1 MGRVNVEAARNVGS
15 EPCLTLSGRMQGN
28 RAPDPT
34 GAVGPKFGTSALA
47 RPFLQRIDEHQCVA
61 AQLRAVCE
69 NILRY
74 WLKGEFWMIAT
85 ARCTPGQ
92 LW

>member
-34 GAVGPKFGTSALA
+34 GAVGPKFGTSLS
-47 RPFLQRIDEHQCVA
+47 RDHSCRELTSINVLQRSFVQPAKISFDTG
-61 AQLRAVCE
+61 LFDSGLKE
-69 NILRY
+69 NF
-74 WLKGEFWMIAT
+74 G
-85 ARCTPGQ
+85 
-92 LW
+92 